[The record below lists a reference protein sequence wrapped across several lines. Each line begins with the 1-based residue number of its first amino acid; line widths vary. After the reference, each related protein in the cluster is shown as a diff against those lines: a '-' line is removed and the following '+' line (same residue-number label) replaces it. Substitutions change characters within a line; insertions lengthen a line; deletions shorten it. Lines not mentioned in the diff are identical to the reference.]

1 MLYAAKA
8 RSMVTIVQLELY
20 LLLEPPCYERYQA
33 LMVLKERK
41 EKHEAMLN
49 DANDKLE
56 DQTGKP
62 LRPLILQLLTDARHS
77 RPARLPLAIAQS

>member
-1 MLYAAKA
+1 
-8 RSMVTIVQLELY
+8 
-20 LLLEPPCYERYQA
+20 
-33 LMVLKERK
+33 MVLKERK

-56 DQTGKP
+56 DQTGEP
-62 LRPLILQLLTDARHS
+62 LRPLIPPLLTNTRHS